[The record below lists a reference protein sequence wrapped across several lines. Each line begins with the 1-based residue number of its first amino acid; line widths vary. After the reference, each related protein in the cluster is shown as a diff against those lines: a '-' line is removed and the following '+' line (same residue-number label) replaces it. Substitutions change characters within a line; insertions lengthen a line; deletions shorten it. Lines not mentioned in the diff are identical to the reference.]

1 MPIYHTIY
9 CPTCKRKCVSDGD
22 DVHIVVARSKSPEE
36 EHVAPHY
43 HCKHCDTIFFVSD
56 EKYMEF

>member
-9 CPTCKRKCVSDGD
+9 CPTCKRECLSNGD
-22 DVHIVVARSKSPEE
+22 DVHIAIKERNE

-43 HCKHCDTIFFVSD
+43 HCKHCNTIFFVSD
-56 EKYMEF
+56 EKYMKL